1 MLKRIP
7 VVLLSLVFVTVSL
20 QPALA
25 EDKCNPP
32 KGPVAYCNKQAGGSC
47 NPKTGWWTVSSHQIA
62 LKNEC
67 VWRLSRGE
75 PHGPI
80 R

>member
-32 KGPVAYCNKQAGGSC
+32 KGPVAYCNK
-47 NPKTGWWTVSSHQIA
+47 
-62 LKNEC
+62 
-67 VWRLSRGE
+67 
-75 PHGPI
+75 
-80 R
+80 